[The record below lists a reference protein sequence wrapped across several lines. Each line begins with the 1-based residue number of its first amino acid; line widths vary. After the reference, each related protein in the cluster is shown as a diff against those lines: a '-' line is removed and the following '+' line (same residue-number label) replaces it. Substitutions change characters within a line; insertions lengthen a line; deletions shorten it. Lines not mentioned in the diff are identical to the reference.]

1 MKLRT
6 LLLVFV
12 VLLLGTT
19 ETWARGGGGGG
30 GARGGRARGGGMG
43 AHSGAGSIRGGF
55 RSGVGFSGGHMAAR
69 FSNPFLGNRFTP
81 IVAPHQAAVR
91 VFPGAVF
98 FPHSHFFRN
107 PGIFFPHS
115 RFFRNR
121 GILILDVPWFDDV
134 STFDATTTTVT
145 TYDVPDSGWGPPR
158 ETTGLRA
165 DPRIR
170 STGQLAP
177 FDPTSQELVY
187 RMLTLAGIK
196 KGDVVYDLGAGDG
209 RMVIA
214 AAKKYGVKAVGF
226 EIDPGLV
233 KLARENIR
241 KQGVEKL
248 VEIRQQD
255 FMKSDL
261 SPATIVTLYLS
272 QDGNLALR
280 SRLMNQLKPG
290 ARVVSYTFDMADWAP
305 KITEAY
311 RDAAGDTHL
320 LYYWEI
326 SAPELYGD
334 NSRGRTSFPDQSGS
348 S

>member
-1 MKLRT
+1 MKPRT
-6 LLLVFV
+6 MLLALV
-12 VLLLGTT
+12 VLFFESGAA
-19 ETWARGGGGGG
+19 WARGFGGSMGVGRG
-30 GARGGRARGGGMG
+30 SGMGGRTTI
-43 AHSGAGSIRGGF
+43 AHS
-55 RSGVGFSGGHMAAR
+55 SGGQIHQGQQTISSRGRFINHSVAAFRTGRIGGVFGASR
-69 FSNPFLGNRFTP
+69 FPMRVSP
-81 IVAPHQAAVR
+81 VAVAR
-91 VFPGAVF
+91 VPVF
-98 FPHSHFFRN
+98 FPHRFPFFGN
-107 PGIFFPHS
+107 S
-115 RFFRNR
+115 
-121 GILILDVPWFDDV
+121 GILLLDVPSVD
-134 STFDATTTTVT
+134 VT
-145 TYDVPDSGWGPPR
+145 T
-158 ETTGLRA
+158 ETTPFVPTEGWPQPPA
-165 DPRIR
+165 NGSPRTVR
-170 STGQLAP
+170 SPGQLAP
-177 FDPTSQELVY
+177 FDPTSHEVAD
-187 RMLTLAGIK
+187 RMLALAGVR

-214 AAKKYGVKAVGF
+214 AAKRYGVKAVGF

-261 SPATIVTLYLS
+261 SAATIVTLYLS

-280 SRLMNQLKPG
+280 PRLMNQLKPG

>member
-1 MKLRT
+1 MR
-6 LLLVFV
+6 VSPV
-12 VLLLGTT
+12 AV
-19 ETWARGGGGGG
+19 AR
-30 GARGGRARGGGMG
+30 
-43 AHSGAGSIRGGF
+43 
-55 RSGVGFSGGHMAAR
+55 V
-69 FSNPFLGNRFTP
+69 P
-81 IVAPHQAAVR
+81 
-91 VFPGAVF
+91 VF
-98 FPHSHFFRN
+98 FPHRFPFFGN
-107 PGIFFPHS
+107 S
-115 RFFRNR
+115 
-121 GILILDVPWFDDV
+121 GILLLDVPSVD
-134 STFDATTTTVT
+134 VT
-145 TYDVPDSGWGPPR
+145 T
-158 ETTGLRA
+158 ETTPFVPTEGWPQPPA
-165 DPRIR
+165 NGSPRTDARVR
-170 STGQLAP
+170 SPGQLAP
-177 FDPTSQELVY
+177 FDPTSHEVAD
-187 RMLTLAGIK
+187 RMLALAGVR

-214 AAKKYGVKAVGF
+214 AAKRYGVKAVGF

-261 SPATIVTLYLS
+261 SAATIVTLYLS

-280 SRLMNQLKPG
+280 PRLMNQLKPG

>member
-1 MKLRT
+1 MKSRT
-6 LLLVFV
+6 MLLVLV
-12 VLLLGTT
+12 VLFFESGAA
-19 ETWARGGGGGG
+19 WARGFGGSMGVGRG
-30 GARGGRARGGGMG
+30 SGMGGRTTIV
-43 AHSGAGSIRGGF
+43 HS
-55 RSGVGFSGGHMAAR
+55 SGGQIHQGQQINSSRGRFINHSVAAFRTGRIGGVFGASR
-69 FSNPFLGNRFTP
+69 FPMRVSP
-81 IVAPHQAAVR
+81 VAVAR
-91 VFPGAVF
+91 VPVF
-98 FPHSHFFRN
+98 FPHRFPFFGN
-107 PGIFFPHS
+107 S
-115 RFFRNR
+115 
-121 GILILDVPWFDDV
+121 GILLLDVPSVD
-134 STFDATTTTVT
+134 VT
-145 TYDVPDSGWGPPR
+145 T
-158 ETTGLRA
+158 ETTPFVPTEGWPQPPA
-165 DPRIR
+165 NGSPRTDARVR
-170 STGQLAP
+170 SPGQLAP
-177 FDPTSQELVY
+177 FDPTSHEVAD
-187 RMLTLAGIK
+187 RMLALAGVR

-214 AAKKYGVKAVGF
+214 AAKRYGVKAVGF

-261 SPATIVTLYLS
+261 SAATIVTLYLS

-280 SRLMNQLKPG
+280 PRLMNQLKPG

-334 NSRGRTSFPDQSGS
+334 NSRGRTSFPIKAAHRSVYLS
-348 S
+348 

>member
-1 MKLRT
+1 M
-6 LLLVFV
+6 LLALV
-12 VLLLGTT
+12 VLFFESGAA
-19 ETWARGGGGGG
+19 WARGFGGSMGVGRG
-30 GARGGRARGGGMG
+30 SGMGGRTTI
-43 AHSGAGSIRGGF
+43 AHS
-55 RSGVGFSGGHMAAR
+55 SGGQIHQGQQIISSRGRFINHSVAAFRTGRIGGVFGASR
-69 FSNPFLGNRFTP
+69 FPMRVSP
-81 IVAPHQAAVR
+81 VAVAR
-91 VFPGAVF
+91 VPVF
-98 FPHSHFFRN
+98 FPHRFPFFGN
-107 PGIFFPHS
+107 S
-115 RFFRNR
+115 
-121 GILILDVPWFDDV
+121 GILLLDVPSVD
-134 STFDATTTTVT
+134 VT
-145 TYDVPDSGWGPPR
+145 T
-158 ETTGLRA
+158 ETTPFVPTEGWPQPPA
-165 DPRIR
+165 NGSPRTDARVR
-170 STGQLAP
+170 SPGQLAP
-177 FDPTSQELVY
+177 FDPTSHEVAD
-187 RMLTLAGIK
+187 RMLALAGVR
-196 KGDVVYDLGAGDG
+196 KGDVVYDLGARDG

-214 AAKKYGVKAVGF
+214 AAKRYGVKAVGF

-261 SPATIVTLYLS
+261 SAATIVTLYLS

-280 SRLMNQLKPG
+280 PRLMNQLKPG

>member
-1 MKLRT
+1 MKPRT
-6 LLLVFV
+6 MLLALV
-12 VLLLGTT
+12 VLFFESGAA
-19 ETWARGGGGGG
+19 WARGFGGSMGVGRG
-30 GARGGRARGGGMG
+30 SGMGGRTTI
-43 AHSGAGSIRGGF
+43 AHS
-55 RSGVGFSGGHMAAR
+55 SGGQIHQGQQIISSRGRFINHSVAAFRTGRIGGVFGASR
-69 FSNPFLGNRFTP
+69 FPMRVSP
-81 IVAPHQAAVR
+81 VAVAR
-91 VFPGAVF
+91 VPVF
-98 FPHSHFFRN
+98 FPHRFPFFGN
-107 PGIFFPHS
+107 S
-115 RFFRNR
+115 
-121 GILILDVPWFDDV
+121 GILLLDVPSVD
-134 STFDATTTTVT
+134 VT
-145 TYDVPDSGWGPPR
+145 T
-158 ETTGLRA
+158 ETTPFVPTEGWPQPPA
-165 DPRIR
+165 NGSPRTDARVR
-170 STGQLAP
+170 SPGQLAP
-177 FDPTSQELVY
+177 FDPTSHEVAD
-187 RMLTLAGIK
+187 RMLALAGVR
-196 KGDVVYDLGAGDG
+196 KGDVVYDLGARDG

-214 AAKKYGVKAVGF
+214 AAKRYGVKAVGF

-261 SPATIVTLYLS
+261 SAATIVTLYLS

-280 SRLMNQLKPG
+280 PRLMNQLKPG

>member
-1 MKLRT
+1 MKSRT
-6 LLLVFV
+6 MLLVLV
-12 VLLLGTT
+12 VLFFESGAA
-19 ETWARGGGGGG
+19 WARGFGGSMGVGRG
-30 GARGGRARGGGMG
+30 SGMGGRTTI
-43 AHSGAGSIRGGF
+43 AHS
-55 RSGVGFSGGHMAAR
+55 SGGQIHQGQQIISSRGRFINHSVAAFRTGRIGGVFGASR
-69 FSNPFLGNRFTP
+69 FPMRVSP
-81 IVAPHQAAVR
+81 VAVAR
-91 VFPGAVF
+91 VPVF
-98 FPHSHFFRN
+98 FPHRFPFFGN
-107 PGIFFPHS
+107 S
-115 RFFRNR
+115 
-121 GILILDVPWFDDV
+121 GILLLDVPSVD
-134 STFDATTTTVT
+134 VT
-145 TYDVPDSGWGPPR
+145 T
-158 ETTGLRA
+158 ETTPFVPTEGWPQPPA
-165 DPRIR
+165 NGSPRTDARVR
-170 STGQLAP
+170 SPGQLAP
-177 FDPTSQELVY
+177 FDPTSHEVAD
-187 RMLTLAGIK
+187 RMLALAGVR

-214 AAKKYGVKAVGF
+214 AAKRYGVKAVGF

-261 SPATIVTLYLS
+261 SAATIVTLYLS

-280 SRLMNQLKPG
+280 PRLMNQLKPG

>member
-1 MKLRT
+1 MKPRT
-6 LLLVFV
+6 MLLALV
-12 VLLLGTT
+12 VLFF
-19 ETWARGGGGGG
+19 ETGAAWARGFGGSMGVGRG
-30 GARGGRARGGGMG
+30 SGMGGRTTI
-43 AHSGAGSIRGGF
+43 AHS
-55 RSGVGFSGGHMAAR
+55 SGGQIHQGQQIISSRGRFINHSVAAFRTGRIGGVFGASR
-69 FSNPFLGNRFTP
+69 FPMRVSP
-81 IVAPHQAAVR
+81 VAVAR
-91 VFPGAVF
+91 VPVF
-98 FPHSHFFRN
+98 FPHRFPFFGN
-107 PGIFFPHS
+107 S
-115 RFFRNR
+115 
-121 GILILDVPWFDDV
+121 GILLLDVPSVD
-134 STFDATTTTVT
+134 VT
-145 TYDVPDSGWGPPR
+145 T
-158 ETTGLRA
+158 ETTPFVPTEGWPQPPA
-165 DPRIR
+165 NGSPRTDARVR
-170 STGQLAP
+170 SPGQLAP
-177 FDPTSQELVY
+177 FDPTSHEVAD
-187 RMLTLAGIK
+187 RMLALAGVR

-214 AAKKYGVKAVGF
+214 AAKRYGVKAVGF

-261 SPATIVTLYLS
+261 SAATIVTLYLS

-280 SRLMNQLKPG
+280 PRLMNQLKPG

>member
-1 MKLRT
+1 MKPRT
-6 LLLVFV
+6 MLLALV
-12 VLLLGTT
+12 VLFFESGAA
-19 ETWARGGGGGG
+19 WARGFGGSMGVGRG
-30 GARGGRARGGGMG
+30 SGMGGRTTI
-43 AHSGAGSIRGGF
+43 AHS
-55 RSGVGFSGGHMAAR
+55 SGGQIHQGQQIISSRGRFINHSVAAFRTGRIGGVFGASR
-69 FSNPFLGNRFTP
+69 FPMRVSP
-81 IVAPHQAAVR
+81 VAVAR
-91 VFPGAVF
+91 VPVF
-98 FPHSHFFRN
+98 FPHRFPFFGN
-107 PGIFFPHS
+107 S
-115 RFFRNR
+115 
-121 GILILDVPWFDDV
+121 GILLLDVPSVD
-134 STFDATTTTVT
+134 VT
-145 TYDVPDSGWGPPR
+145 T
-158 ETTGLRA
+158 ETTPFVPTEGWPQPPA
-165 DPRIR
+165 NGSPRTDARVR
-170 STGQLAP
+170 SPGQLAP
-177 FDPTSQELVY
+177 FDPTSHEVAD
-187 RMLTLAGIK
+187 RMLALAGVR

-214 AAKKYGVKAVGF
+214 AAKRYGVKAVGF

-261 SPATIVTLYLS
+261 SAATIVTLYLS

-280 SRLMNQLKPG
+280 PRLMNQLKPG

-334 NSRGRTSFPDQSGS
+334 NPRGRTSFPDQSGS

>member
-30 GARGGRARGGGMG
+30 GARGGGMA

-55 RSGVGFSGGHMAAR
+55 RSGGVGFSGGHIAAR
-69 FSNPFLGNRFTP
+69 FSNPFLGNRFMP
-81 IVAPHQAAVR
+81 IAGAHQAAVR

-107 PGIFFPHS
+107 
-115 RFFRNR
+115 R
-121 GILILDVPWFDDV
+121 GILILDVPAFDDV
-134 STFDATTTTVT
+134 STFGVTTTTVT
-145 TYDVPDSGWGPPR
+145 TYDVPDSGWAPPR
-158 ETTGLRA
+158 GTAGLRG

-233 KLARENIR
+233 KLARENVR

-255 FMKSDL
+255 FMKADL

-272 QDGNLALR
+272 YDGNLALR
-280 SRLMNQLKPG
+280 PRLMNQLRPG
-290 ARVVSYTFDMADWAP
+290 ARVVSYTFDMGDWAP

-320 LYYWEI
+320 LYYWEL
-326 SAPELYGD
+326 SAPEAYGD
-334 NSRGRTSFPDQSGS
+334 NSAGKTSSTAQIGS
-348 S
+348 SQRLSFVATD

>member
-1 MKLRT
+1 MKPRT
-6 LLLVFV
+6 MLLALV
-12 VLLLGTT
+12 VLFFESGAA
-19 ETWARGGGGGG
+19 WARGFGGSMGVGRG
-30 GARGGRARGGGMG
+30 SGMGGRTTI
-43 AHSGAGSIRGGF
+43 AHS
-55 RSGVGFSGGHMAAR
+55 SGGQIHQGQQIISSRGRFINHSVAAFRTGRIGGVFGASR
-69 FSNPFLGNRFTP
+69 FPMRVSP
-81 IVAPHQAAVR
+81 VAVAR
-91 VFPGAVF
+91 VPVF
-98 FPHSHFFRN
+98 FPHRFPFFGN
-107 PGIFFPHS
+107 S
-115 RFFRNR
+115 
-121 GILILDVPWFDDV
+121 GILLLDVPSVD
-134 STFDATTTTVT
+134 VT
-145 TYDVPDSGWGPPR
+145 T
-158 ETTGLRA
+158 ETTPFVPTEGWPQPPA
-165 DPRIR
+165 NGSPRTDARVR
-170 STGQLAP
+170 SPGQLAP
-177 FDPTSQELVY
+177 FDPTSHEVAD
-187 RMLTLAGIK
+187 RMLALAGVR

-214 AAKKYGVKAVGF
+214 AAKRYGVKAVGF

-261 SPATIVTLYLS
+261 SAATIVTLYLS

-280 SRLMNQLKPG
+280 PRLMNQLKPG